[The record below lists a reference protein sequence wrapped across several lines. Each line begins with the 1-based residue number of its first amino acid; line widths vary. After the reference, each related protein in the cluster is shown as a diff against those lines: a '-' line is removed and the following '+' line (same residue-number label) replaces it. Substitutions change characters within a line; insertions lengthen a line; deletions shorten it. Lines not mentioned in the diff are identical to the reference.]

1 MHDELAQQAGRP
13 SNGCEFRACGD
24 TRTLNPDRPAICSI
38 SRSPSAAGK
47 PGIGYGFW
55 RGGPRKS
62 SSGPDTP
69 SSDSAAS
76 NHGARSE

>member
-38 SRSPSAAGK
+38 SRSPSAAG
-47 PGIGYGFW
+47 
-55 RGGPRKS
+55 
-62 SSGPDTP
+62 
-69 SSDSAAS
+69 
-76 NHGARSE
+76 